1 MPNLRCTLVSR
12 LPTWIGTVATALALV
27 AALPVSVSAQ
37 SLAAVARPPVPGQA
51 VSPESFARE
60 YVAAVRKGDWAA
72 LGRYFHPDAL
82 AEFRK
87 ATKVLMESTDPRARE
102 ARVVLSGSESG
113 AALRDMSDEVFFA
126 TFASQVLSQLPKDA
140 RDLLFKPMGEVLG
153 AVPDGAEV
161 VHVVYR
167 TRVPV
172 LGTFV
177 DTTDVMT
184 TKRTATGWGVLLNR
198 EFAMFLL
205 SIGELK

>member
-1 MPNLRCTLVSR
+1 MRNRFCLLVSPR
-12 LPTWIGTVATALALV
+12 WVRVGLL
-27 AALPVSVSAQ
+27 
-37 SLAAVARPPVPGQA
+37 SLAVACGAAMPLDAAAQGLAAIARPPVPGQS

-87 ATKVLMESTDPRARE
+87 ATRVLMQSTDPRARE

-126 TFASQVLSQLPKDA
+126 TFASQVLSQLPKDV

-172 LGTFV
+172 LGTFI

-205 SIGELK
+205 SLGELK

>member
-12 LPTWIGTVATALALV
+12 LPAWFGTVATALALV
-27 AALPVSVSAQ
+27 AAAPVAVAAQ
-37 SLAAVARPPVPGQA
+37 SLAAVARPPGPGQA

-72 LGRYFHPDAL
+72 LGRYFHPEAL

-126 TFASQVLSQLPKDA
+126 TFASQVL
-140 RDLLFKPMGEVLG
+140 
-153 AVPDGAEV
+153 
-161 VHVVYR
+161 
-167 TRVPV
+167 
-172 LGTFV
+172 
-177 DTTDVMT
+177 
-184 TKRTATGWGVLLNR
+184 
-198 EFAMFLL
+198 
-205 SIGELK
+205 